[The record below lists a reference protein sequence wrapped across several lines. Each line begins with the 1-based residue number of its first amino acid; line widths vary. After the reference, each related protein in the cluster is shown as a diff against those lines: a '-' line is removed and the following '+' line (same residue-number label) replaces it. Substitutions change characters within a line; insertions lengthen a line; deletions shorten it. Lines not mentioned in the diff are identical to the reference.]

1 MKDYTSLTQIGRIRR
16 LRSVACEA
24 LETFG
29 ISVRDAH
36 FRLNHATAHVSFR
49 VNAPGTTPK
58 NALDSGHFVPDQYFL
73 RLSQPG
79 YQTTEEVESESLW
92 LDALRHDTD
101 LAVPEPMRAANGRFV
116 VEVEAEGVPGA
127 RQCSLFRWVAGRHI
141 RDGGETVSHLRAAG
155 KVMAQLHVHASS
167 WTPPKGFTRWR
178 YDWNGLYVDP
188 GSTGVASDA
197 VRGKVIASVRP
208 AYDRATGMLRGVMQ
222 DLGVGSNAFG
232 LIHADF
238 GLDANL
244 LFWHG
249 EARPID
255 FNDSAFGYWMFDLG
269 VALSCVRGR
278 SEWPKLRD
286 AFLAGY
292 HDVRSIPREQARQ
305 LDLFIGAW
313 HAFEI
318 HWAAAEIC
326 THPEWTKGAQA
337 WQKEADSALRRLL

>member
-1 MKDYTSLTQIGRIRR
+1 VKDYMELTQRGRIRR
-16 LRSVACEA
+16 LRSVAESA
-24 LETFG
+24 LEVFDIHSADT
-29 ISVRDAH
+29 V

-49 VNAPGTTPK
+49 VQAPGTTPK
-58 NALDSGHFVPDQYFL
+58 RLRHSGQFVPDRYFL
-73 RLSQPG
+73 RLGQPG
-79 YQTTEEVESESLW
+79 YQTTDVVESESLW
-92 LDALRHDTD
+92 LHALRADTG
-101 LAVPEPMRAANGRFV
+101 LPVPEPIRSDTGRFT
-116 VEVEAEGVPGA
+116 VEVEAADVPGP

-141 RDGGETVSHLRAAG
+141 REGRETVSHLRAAG
-155 KVMAQLHVHASS
+155 KVMAQLHEHASS

-178 YDWNGLYVDP
+178 YDWNGLYGDP
-188 GSTGVASDA
+188 SSTGVASDA
-197 VRGKVIASVRP
+197 VRGEVIASVRP
-208 AYDRATGMLRGVMQ
+208 VYDRVTSMLRGVMQ

-238 GLDANL
+238 GLDANI

-255 FNDSAFGYWMFDLG
+255 FNDSALGYWMFDLG
-269 VALSCVRGR
+269 VAVSGVRGR
-278 SEWPKLRD
+278 DDWPTLRD

-292 HDVRSIPREQARQ
+292 QDVRSIPEKQIRH
-305 LDLFIGAW
+305 LDLFIAAW

-337 WQKEADSALRRLL
+337 WQNEAGNALRRLL